1 MGLGSIREPPV
12 VPAQKEI
19 KRRCFYWELISRVR
33 QWEVKPWRASLAGYG
48 TMEGTELPKTSKRQR
63 GRDAYFS
70 FSNTFQPPIS
80 APTVGTQL
88 AQEPRTCSQQQTAWL
103 HTAAR
108 GQRGRVDLRAE
119 SSRPTCGCIP
129 LTRKNTKKPDHG
141 HLPKS
146 CSQPGFIINEAK
158 ILLYSSFI
166 WLILSFNWR
175 GIWGRR
181 ERVWLIIS
189 LHPQPKQL
197 MVKL

>member
-1 MGLGSIREPPV
+1 MAFLIIQAVREKVRCPRGDGAWQYQRATCGPSSEGD
-12 VPAQKEI
+12 QKEVLLLGVNFQSPSV
-19 KRRCFYWELISRVR
+19 RGETMAGLFGRV
-33 QWEVKPWRASLAGYG
+33 WNHG
-48 TMEGTELPKTSKRQR
+48 GTELPKTSKRQR

-166 WLILSFNWR
+166 
-175 GIWGRR
+175 
-181 ERVWLIIS
+181 
-189 LHPQPKQL
+189 
-197 MVKL
+197 